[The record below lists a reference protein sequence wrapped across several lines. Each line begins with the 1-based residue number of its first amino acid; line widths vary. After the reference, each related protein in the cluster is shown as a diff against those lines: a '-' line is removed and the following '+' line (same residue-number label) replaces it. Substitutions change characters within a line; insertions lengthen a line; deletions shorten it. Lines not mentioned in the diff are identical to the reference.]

1 MVRLKCFSG
10 ANTERIKQTLKEQ
23 IHGKKY
29 NSVGEADDLLDIRD
43 YLEVCWNV
51 FWRINTKNYQ
61 RDGTQM
67 YLSHLVNKNQHIGN
81 ETEAWL
87 INKH

>member
-43 YLEVCWNV
+43 YLEVC
-51 FWRINTKNYQ
+51 
-61 RDGTQM
+61 
-67 YLSHLVNKNQHIGN
+67 
-81 ETEAWL
+81 
-87 INKH
+87 